1 MELDFG
7 PPVEAWAPQLGVWGT
22 GFWAACGS
30 VGPQLGVWSAADTAL
45 FGVKSF
51 SCWMI
56 GYT

>member
-1 MELDFG
+1 MVTELDFG
-7 PPVEAWAPQLGVWGT
+7 PPVEAWA
-22 GFWAACGS
+22 
-30 VGPQLGVWSAADTAL
+30 PQLGVWSAADTAL